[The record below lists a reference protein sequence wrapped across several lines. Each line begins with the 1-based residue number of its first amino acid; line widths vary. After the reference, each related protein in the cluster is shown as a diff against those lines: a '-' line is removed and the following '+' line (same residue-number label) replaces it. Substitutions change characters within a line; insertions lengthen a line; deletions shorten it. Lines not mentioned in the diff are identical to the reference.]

1 MPRIGYV
8 RFAPDD
14 PEMAQQLSILE
25 SAGCDRVVAERSDDG
40 AQWRALLSQLALG
53 DVLVVARLDRVVRSL
68 RKLVPLVREL
78 AGRGVAFEIWQ
89 EGRAP
94 VESDTRRLLQVL
106 EWLVELESS
115 IKQKIINE
123 GLATARTEGQSLG
136 RRVKLDSAQVSELL
150 ALMSDPDSDVTSLA
164 KRFGISRVTAY
175 QYARKSKGSGGA

>member
-1 MPRIGYV
+1 MPRIGYA
-8 RFAPDD
+8 RSAPDD
-14 PEMAQQLSILE
+14 PEMAQQLGIVE
-25 SAGCDRVVAERSDDG
+25 GAGCDQVIVDRSHDG
-40 AQWRALLSQLALG
+40 APWRALLSQLALG

-68 RKLVPLVREL
+68 RQLLPLVREL

-94 VESDTRRLLQVL
+94 LESDTRRLLQVI

-123 GLATARTEGQSLG
+123 GLATAKTGGQSLG
-136 RRVKLDSAQVSELL
+136 RRVKLDPAQVSELL
-150 ALMSDPDSDVTSLA
+150 TLMNDPDTDVTALA

-175 QYARKSKGSGGA
+175 QYVRKAKR